1 MKQEWITGRD
11 IKEALIVLLKGK
23 YGSGYKYYSR
33 QVAEGM
39 LLPAFFVDVRLVQR
53 KDETINIVSKEY
65 SCNIVYF
72 QVDPTA
78 QDADADQYQK
88 VEDITELLVCKDKRN
103 PKGKMVLTVNGRYL
117 TINDCGVDYIGR
129 ENNIMELSFTLK
141 FYDFKEVS
149 NEDSEELMEEFRF
162 KEELEE

>member
-1 MKQEWITGRD
+1 
-11 IKEALIVLLKGK
+11 
-23 YGSGYKYYSR
+23 
-33 QVAEGM
+33 
-39 LLPAFFVDVRLVQR
+39 
-53 KDETINIVSKEY
+53 
-65 SCNIVYF
+65 
-72 QVDPTA
+72 
-78 QDADADQYQK
+78 
-88 VEDITELLVCKDKRN
+88 
-103 PKGKMVLTVNGRYL
+103 MVLTVNGRYL